1 MHPGHA
7 ARCFSRPRQPP
18 QTPQGSSPGLSL
30 PTWASITCC
39 GSASTFQNQWKG
51 GALTWSLELPAF
63 LASLKPDSCFSPAST
78 LQKG

>member
-39 GSASTFQNQWKG
+39 GSASTFQNQW
-51 GALTWSLELPAF
+51 SLEPPAF
-63 LASLKPDSCFSPAST
+63 LASLKPDSCLSPAST